1 MSGVMIDWKEGTEHS
16 LSPFFGA
23 GTAKAVDWIH
33 RNEGIKTNAAGLVD
47 DMDEISNTSSG
58 KTAVLSA
65 SISGIAGYTRFQ
77 GSVSLVEIPV

>member
-1 MSGVMIDWKEGTEHS
+1 MIDWKKGQEHS

-33 RNEGIKTNAAGLVD
+33 RDEGEKTNAAGLVD
-47 DMDEISNTSSG
+47 DMDAIENTSG
-58 KTAVLSA
+58 EKTAILSA

-77 GSVSLVEIPV
+77 GSVSLVKIPV